1 MRKPDA
7 TMLNWLKNIITPP
20 IFEDEEKSRS
30 AFYIHWIAL
39 TSIFTLVVFF
49 FARIALG
56 NPPFGFANI
65 ILLVLT
71 GILILIWTL
80 TKYGAV
86 RLAGYIHI
94 STIWVASTLLAL
106 NGSGVRGTGFTSYFV
121 VMLLAGLLLGV
132 RTAIAI
138 AVLSI
143 LSGFGLA
150 YAETTGVIIYTPGAA
165 YEVAAEATFL
175 FILSTT
181 FMVLTITSLRNAL
194 NKAKTNESDLE
205 VSNLELTKLRDA
217 LEVRVQER
225 TASLEKR
232 ASQLQTVS
240 NVARSIASVQD
251 INTLLFEIARLI
263 SDQFGF
269 YHVGIFLLDESK
281 EYAVL
286 RAANSEGGE
295 RMLNRQHKLK
305 LDSNSIVGY
314 VTSREEPRIALD
326 VGSDAVYFN
335 NPDLPTTRSE
345 MALPL
350 RLGGRVTGALD
361 VQSTEA
367 NAFSEEDIATLSTLA
382 DQVAIAIENAR
393 LFSESREAL
402 VESQGTFDKYVKQ
415 EWSSFSKQARQTGF
429 VYDGKRVSA
438 WDGNRQPDQKRNI
451 VQTGRLSL
459 EKVSHTIAI
468 PIKLRGQTIGMLD
481 VRSKS
486 GQREWSQDE
495 ITLLEAAAERA
506 ALALENA
513 RLVESAQR
521 RAARE
526 RAIGEI
532 STKIGTF
539 SDMNAILQTAVEELG
554 RRIGG
559 ATEVTIELGEDDN

>member
-1 MRKPDA
+1 MVNTIRK
-7 TMLNWLKNIITPP
+7 LFTPP
-20 IFEDEEKSRS
+20 VFDDDEKSRS
-30 AFYIHWIAL
+30 AFYIHWVAL
-39 TSIFTLVVFF
+39 ISVFALFAF
-49 FARIALG
+49 FLARIVLG
-56 NPPFGFANI
+56 NPPFGFSNI

-71 GILILIWTL
+71 GVITVVWVL
-80 TKYGAV
+80 TRAGAV

-94 STIWVASTLLAL
+94 GTIWAASTLLAL
-106 NGSGVRGTGFTSYFV
+106 TGSGVRGTGFTSYFV

-132 RTAIAI
+132 WPAVGI
-138 AVLSI
+138 AVISVI
-143 LSGFGLA
+143 SGFGLA
-150 YAETTGVIIYTPGAA
+150 YAETTGLITYTPGAA

-175 FILSTT
+175 FTFSTL
-181 FMVLTITSLRNAL
+181 FMVLTINSLQNAL
-194 NKAKTNESDLE
+194 KRAKANAIDLE
-205 VSNLELTKLRDA
+205 VSNKELTDLRDA
-217 LEVRVQER
+217 LEIRVQER
-225 TASLEKR
+225 TSALEKR
-232 ASQLQTVS
+232 ATQLQTVS

-251 INTLLFEIARLI
+251 INKLLFDITRLI
-263 SDQFGF
+263 STQFNF
-269 YHVGIFLLDESK
+269 YHVGIFFLDENR

-295 RMLNRQHKLK
+295 RMLKRQHKLK

-326 VGSDAVYFN
+326 VGSDAVYFD
-335 NPDLPTTRSE
+335 NPDLPATRSE

-350 RLGGRVTGALD
+350 RLGGQVIGALD
-361 VQSTEA
+361 VQSTQA
-367 NAFSEEDIATLSTLA
+367 NAFSEEDIATLSILA

-402 VESQGTFDKYVKQ
+402 VASQGTFDKYVKQ
-415 EWSSFSKQARQTGF
+415 EWSSFTKQARQTGF
-429 VYDGKRVSA
+429 VYDGKRVTP
-438 WDGNRQPDQKRNI
+438 WDGSKQSEQKRNI

-459 EKVSHTIAI
+459 EKVSPTIAI
-468 PIKLRGQTIGMLD
+468 PIKLRGQTIGMID

-486 GQREWSQDE
+486 GQHEWTPDE

-521 RAARE
+521 RASRE

-532 STKIGTF
+532 SSKIGTF

-554 RRIGG
+554 RKIGG
-559 ATEVTIELGEDDN
+559 ATEVTIELGEDHDKGNS